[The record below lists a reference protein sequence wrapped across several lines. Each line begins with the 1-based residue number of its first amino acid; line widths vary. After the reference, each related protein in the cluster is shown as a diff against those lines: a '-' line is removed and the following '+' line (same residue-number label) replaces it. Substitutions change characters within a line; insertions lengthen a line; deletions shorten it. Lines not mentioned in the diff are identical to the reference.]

1 MAKKGGIEFDEL
13 LKLGAKLDELAGDDG
28 IIRAVESAMK
38 ATDQYVTKEVENAIA
53 SSKFN
58 FDRGTGRTKKS
69 LEKNIEVEW
78 DGMTARVRD
87 GFILKEGGKPS
98 DGMTSIYLMY
108 GTPLIKPDTK
118 LKNAVRGTGK
128 HKKEIQKIQSETF
141 QKVIERVM
149 RND

>member
-1 MAKKGGIEFDEL
+1 MAKKGGIDFEEL
-13 LKLGAKLDELAGDDG
+13 LKLGAKLDEIAGDDG
-28 IIRAVESAMK
+28 IIRAVEGALI
-38 ATDQYVTKEVENAIA
+38 ATDKYVTSEVEKAVS

-58 FDRGTGRTKKS
+58 FNRTGETKKAI
-69 LEKNIEVEW
+69 EKDYKVEW
-78 DGMTARVRD
+78 DGMTAKVKD
-87 GFILKEGGKPS
+87 GFILREGGTPT

-149 RND
+149 RK

>member
-13 LKLGAKLDELAGDDG
+13 LKLGAKLDELAGDEG
-28 IIRAVESAMK
+28 IIRAVESAMI
-38 ATDQYVTKEVENAIA
+38 ATDKYVTSEVEKAIS

-58 FDRGTGRTKKS
+58 FDRTGATKKA
-69 LEKNIEVEW
+69 LEKDIEVEW
-78 DGMTARVRD
+78 DGMTAKVKD
-87 GFILKEGGKPS
+87 GFILKEAGKPA
-98 DGMTSIYLMY
+98 DGMTSVYLMY
-108 GTPLIKPDTK
+108 GTPLIKPDAK

-149 RND
+149 KK

>member
-13 LKLGAKLDELAGDDG
+13 LDLGSKLDELASDEG
-28 IIRAVESAMK
+28 IMRAVESALI
-38 ATDQYVTKEVENAIA
+38 ATDKYITKEVEKAVS
-53 SSKFN
+53 SSKFD
-58 FDRGTGRTKKS
+58 FDHTGETKKAI
-69 LEKNIEVEW
+69 EKSYEVEW
-78 DGMTARVRD
+78 DGMTAKVKD
-87 GFILKEGGKPS
+87 GFILKDGGKPT

-149 RND
+149 KK

>member
-1 MAKKGGIEFDEL
+1 MAKKGGIDFDEL
-13 LKLGAKLDELAGDDG
+13 LELGAKLDELAGEDG
-28 IIRAVESAMK
+28 IRRAVESALI
-38 ATDQYVTKEVENAIA
+38 ATDKYVTKEVEQAVSN
-53 SSKFN
+53 SKFN
-58 FDRGTGRTKKS
+58 FERTGDTKKAI
-69 LEKNIEVEW
+69 EKNYDVEW
-78 DGMTARVRD
+78 DGMTARVKD
-87 GFILKEGGKPS
+87 GFILKEGGKPT

-149 RND
+149 KDG